1 MASRSPVG
9 SSCLGSTESGGDSAW
24 WGGGAAHSGRGAAA
38 GAVAGSHVSSG
49 GHGSDSGRARRGARA
64 GMHRVGIPVRGKNRE
79 PAGGEGAPAGGSW
92 VVTVTQGRPVVA
104 SGRPAGARR
113 AAKGAAAAPVALE
126 VSTGAVPGGGR
137 RAAVVARRASVE
149 DAFAA
154 RARLANGPQTFPL
167 AARVSRECSEW
178 HESDGWHC
186 SGAAVLTCHSPCHGD
201 AGSGRELAAEA
212 RDRDRWC
219 FRAVSEPWIHG
230 TEVTR
235 WNHYRNERR
244 WRSDGGS
251 WRRTQC

>member
-1 MASRSPVG
+1 
-9 SSCLGSTESGGDSAW
+9 
-24 WGGGAAHSGRGAAA
+24 
-38 GAVAGSHVSSG
+38 
-49 GHGSDSGRARRGARA
+49 
-64 GMHRVGIPVRGKNRE
+64 MHRVGIPVRGKNRE
-79 PAGGEGAPAGGSW
+79 PAGGGGAPAGGSW

-167 AARVSRECSEW
+167 AARVSRECRGW
-178 HESDGWHC
+178 HESYGWFC
-186 SGAAVLTCHSPCHGD
+186 LSTAFLPCRSLCHGD
-201 AGSGRELAAEA
+201 AGNGRELTAEA
-212 RDRDRWC
+212 RVRDRWC
-219 FRAVSEPWIHG
+219 FREVSEPWIHG
-230 TEVTR
+230 SEVTR

-244 WRSDGGS
+244 LRRDGGS
-251 WRRTQC
+251 RRGLQCLHGVSFGRRGAEWARCLRLGLE